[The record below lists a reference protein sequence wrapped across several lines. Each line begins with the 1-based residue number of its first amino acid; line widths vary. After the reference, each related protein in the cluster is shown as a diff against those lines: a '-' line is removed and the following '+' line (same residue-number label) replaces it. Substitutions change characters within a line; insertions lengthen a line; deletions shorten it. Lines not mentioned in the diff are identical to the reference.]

1 MYSSVCFS
9 FANVCNE
16 NHAYRVWLSQ
26 NTLRCRSELKKYGH
40 RFMQKKTEQTTDSL
54 NKVVFFLSATLILL
68 FSLVTILF
76 NDQANQLITQIL
88 NWVSRTFSWYYLLA
102 ATLYLVFVVFIALS
116 RYGDIKLGP
125 KHSKP
130 EFSLLSWSAMLFS
143 AGIGIDLMFFSV
155 AEPLSHYMN
164 PPVGEGQTFEAA
176 RQSMVW
182 TLFHYGLTGWSMYA
196 LVGVALGY
204 FSYRYNLPLTI
215 RSALY
220 PIFGKRINGWIG
232 HSVDTAAVL
241 GTIFGIAT
249 TCGIGVV
256 QLNYGLHVLFDVPE
270 NLLIQSALIAVAVII
285 TAISVASGVNK
296 GLRILSEVNI
306 YVSIGLLLFI
316 LVMGNTEF
324 LLAALIQNFGDYISQ
339 FPQLSLTSFP
349 FQQPKEWMNS
359 WTLFFWAW
367 WIAWSP
373 FVGLFLAR
381 ISRGRT
387 IREFV
392 AGTLIIPLLFTLTW
406 LSIFGNSALHSVI
419 FDGNTQLATTV
430 LANPAHGF
438 YDLLAQYPWFPFL
451 AGVATI
457 TGLLFYVTSADSGAL
472 VLGNFT
478 TKFSNIEHD
487 SPRWLSVFWALAI
500 GLLTLAM
507 LMANGVT
514 ALQNTTIIMGLPF
527 SFVIFFV
534 MAGLYKS
541 LRLEDFRQAST
552 SMNAAP
558 VVGNVDIFNWKKRL
572 SRVMLH
578 ANLSQTQQMLEE
590 VCKPAMQAVA
600 TEFIN
605 KGIQVDLAEKA
616 LDDEPELS
624 HLDLTIQLDEEEN
637 FVYQIWPI
645 RYDTPNFS
653 SRGKRTKK
661 YYYRLETYLFEGS
674 QGNDLVGYS
683 KEQVINDI
691 LDKYERH
698 LMFLHINRISPGK
711 RPLFPDPDQ

>member
-1 MYSSVCFS
+1 
-9 FANVCNE
+9 
-16 NHAYRVWLSQ
+16 
-26 NTLRCRSELKKYGH
+26 
-40 RFMQKKTEQTTDSL
+40 MQKKNEEMQDGL
-54 NKVVFFLSATLILL
+54 NKVVFYFSATLILL
-68 FSLVTILF
+68 FSIITILF
-76 NDQANQLITQIL
+76 NEQANQVIINIL

-102 ATLYLVFVVFIALS
+102 ATLYLVFIVFIACS
-116 RYGDIKLGP
+116 RYGEIKLGP

-155 AEPLSHYMN
+155 AEPLSHYIN
-164 PPVGEGQTFEAA
+164 PPVGEGETFEAA

-196 LVGVALGY
+196 LIGVALGY

-220 PIFGKRINGWIG
+220 PIFGKKINGPIG
-232 HSVDTAAVL
+232 HTVDTAAVL

-256 QLNYGLHVLFDVPE
+256 QLNYGLHVLFDLPE
-270 NLLIQSALIAVAVII
+270 NIWIQTALIAVAVII
-285 TAISVASGVNK
+285 TIISVTAGVNK
-296 GLRILSEVNI
+296 GIRILSEINI

-316 LVMGNTEF
+316 LFVGNTEF

-339 FPQLSLTSFP
+339 FPKLSLTSFP
-349 FQQPKEWMNS
+349 FEQPKEWMNS

-392 AGTLIIPLLFTLTW
+392 TGTLVIPLLFTLTW
-406 LSIFGNSALHSVI
+406 LSIFGNSALYSVI

-430 LANPAHGF
+430 LENPAHGF
-438 YDLLAQYPWFPFL
+438 YDLLAQYPGFMFT

-478 TKFSNIEHD
+478 TKFTNIEHD
-487 SPRWLSVFWALAI
+487 SPRWLSVFWAIAI

-552 SMNAAP
+552 SLNAAP
-558 VVGNVDIFNWKKRL
+558 VVGNVDILNWKKRL

-578 ANLSQTQQMLEE
+578 PSLSQTRTMLDN
-590 VCKPAMQAVA
+590 VCKPVIEAVA
-600 TEFIN
+600 TELID
-605 KGIQVDLAEKA
+605 KGIQVNIQEKS
-616 LDDEPELS
+616 LEEEPELY

-637 FVYQIWPI
+637 FVYEIWPV

-653 SRGKRTKK
+653 SRGKRTKR
-661 YYYRLETYLFEGS
+661 YYYRLESYLFEGS

-698 LMFLHINRISPGK
+698 MMYLHINRISPGK
-711 RPLFPDPDQ
+711 RPLFPDREI

>member
-1 MYSSVCFS
+1 
-9 FANVCNE
+9 
-16 NHAYRVWLSQ
+16 
-26 NTLRCRSELKKYGH
+26 
-40 RFMQKKTEQTTDSL
+40 MQKKNEEVQDSL
-54 NKVVFFLSATLILL
+54 NKVVFYCSATLILL
-68 FSLVTILF
+68 FSIITILF
-76 NDQANQLITQIL
+76 NEQANLVIINIL
-88 NWVSRTFSWYYLLA
+88 NWVSSTFSWYYLLA
-102 ATLYLVFVVFIALS
+102 ATLYLVFIVFIACS
-116 RYGDIKLGP
+116 RYGEIKLGP

-155 AEPLSHYMN
+155 AEPLSHYMS
-164 PPVGEGQTFEAA
+164 PPVGEAETFEAA

-196 LVGVALGY
+196 LIGVALGY

-220 PIFGKRINGWIG
+220 PIFGKRINGPIG
-232 HSVDTAAVL
+232 HTVDTAAVL

-256 QLNYGLHVLFDVPE
+256 QLNYGLHVLFGLPE
-270 NLLIQSALIAVAVII
+270 NIWIQTALIGVAVII
-285 TAISVASGVNK
+285 TIISVTAGVNK
-296 GLRILSEVNI
+296 GIRVLSEINI

-316 LVMGNTEF
+316 LFMGNTEF
-324 LLAALIQNFGDYISQ
+324 LLAALIQNFGDYLSQ
-339 FPQLSLTSFP
+339 FPKLSLSSFP
-349 FQQPKEWMNS
+349 FEQPKEWMNN

-392 AGTLIIPLLFTLTW
+392 TGTLVIPLLFTLTW
-406 LSIFGNSALHSVI
+406 LSIFGNSALYSVI

-430 LANPAHGF
+430 LENPAHGF
-438 YDLLAQYPWFPFL
+438 YDLLAQYPGFTFL

-478 TKFSNIEHD
+478 TKFTNIEHD
-487 SPRWLSVFWALAI
+487 SPRWLSVFWAIAI

-552 SMNAAP
+552 SLNAAP
-558 VVGNVDIFNWKKRL
+558 VVGNVDILNWKKRL

-578 ANLSQTQQMLEE
+578 PSLSQTRTMLDN
-590 VCKPAMQAVA
+590 VCKPAIEAVA
-600 TEFIN
+600 TELID
-605 KGIQVDLAEKA
+605 KGIQVNIQEKS
-616 LDDEPELS
+616 LEEEPELY

-637 FVYQIWPI
+637 FVYEIWPV

-653 SRGKRTKK
+653 SRGKRTKR
-661 YYYRLETYLFEGS
+661 YYYRLESYLFEGS

-698 LMFLHINRISPGK
+698 MMYLHINRISPGK
-711 RPLFPDPDQ
+711 RPLFPDREI

>member
-1 MYSSVCFS
+1 MYKTRDSDSTRL
-9 FANVCNE
+9 
-16 NHAYRVWLSQ
+16 NH
-26 NTLRCRSELKKYGH
+26 
-40 RFMQKKTEQTTDSL
+40 
-54 NKVVFFLSATLILL
+54 VVFYFSATLILL
-68 FSLVTILF
+68 FSIVTILF
-76 NDQANQLITQIL
+76 NEQANQVIVNIL
-88 NWVSRTFSWYYLLA
+88 NWVTRTFSWYYLLA
-102 ATLYLVFVVFIALS
+102 ATLYFVFIVFIACS
-116 RYGDIKLGP
+116 RYGEIKLGP

-155 AEPLSHYMN
+155 AEPLSHYMT
-164 PPVGEGQTFEAA
+164 PPVGQAETFEAA

-220 PIFGKRINGWIG
+220 PIFGKKIEGPIG
-232 HSVDTAAVL
+232 HTVDTAAVL

-256 QLNYGLHVLFDVPE
+256 QLNYGLHVLFDLPE
-270 NLLIQSALIAVAVII
+270 NLWIQSGLIAVAVVI
-285 TAISVASGVNK
+285 TIISVTAGVNK
-296 GLRILSEVNI
+296 GIRVLSEINI
-306 YVSIGLLLFI
+306 YVSIALLLFI
-316 LVMGNTEF
+316 LLVGNTEF

-339 FPQLSLTSFP
+339 FPKLSLTSFP
-349 FQQPKEWMNS
+349 FEQPKEWMNS

-406 LSIFGNSALHSVI
+406 LSIFGNSALYSVI
-419 FDGNTQLATTV
+419 FDGNTQLAETV
-430 LANPAHGF
+430 LQNPAHGF
-438 YDLLAQYPWFPFL
+438 YDLLAQYPGFSFV

-478 TKFSNIEHD
+478 TKFSSIDED
-487 SPRWLSVFWALAI
+487 SPRWLSVFWAITI

-552 SMNAAP
+552 SLNAAP

-578 ANLSQTQQMLEE
+578 PSVSQTKAMLDD

-600 TEFIN
+600 EELDR
-605 KGIQVDLAEKA
+605 KGIQVSVNEKP
-616 LDDEPELS
+616 LDDESGLY
-624 HLDLTIQLDEEEN
+624 HLDLQIILGEEEN
-637 FVYQIWPI
+637 FVYAIWPV
-645 RYDTPNFS
+645 RYAAPQFS
-653 SRGKRTKK
+653 SRGKSSRLF
-661 YYYRLETYLFEGS
+661 YYRLESYLFEGS

-698 LMFLHINRISPGK
+698 MMYLHINRISPGK
-711 RPLFPDPDQ
+711 RPLFPDREN